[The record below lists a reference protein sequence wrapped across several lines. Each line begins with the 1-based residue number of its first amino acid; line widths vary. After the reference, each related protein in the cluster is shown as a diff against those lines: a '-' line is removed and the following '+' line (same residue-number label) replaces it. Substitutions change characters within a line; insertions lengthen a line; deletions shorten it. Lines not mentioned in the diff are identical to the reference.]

1 MKASNELYKLV
12 YDYFSVRIRF
22 GYYANNDSLP
32 SMPKICAHFRLAI
45 PTVRAALAQLERDKY
60 IRIEAAR
67 AAKVIYNAGP
77 AKIKKNIAQYVL
89 PREEGL
95 RDVGMGGLLLIEP
108 LWEAALQQWK
118 NEDFDRLRQEL
129 MQPVSDTLFMPV
141 ELYIVVLS
149 SLNNKLLL
157 NLYWEMVRYICF
169 PYLAEERNV
178 QDIRQEIG
186 GLTNDE
192 VIASLKKEYIA
203 EYEQATD
210 RLFAF
215 LKKARS
221 EYPEIQKNPI
231 PFEWNIY
238 RNRPQLRYSLTA
250 SIIITVIRGKYPP
263 GSYLPSLPQMA
274 EQYGVA
280 VSTIRRTLR
289 ILTYLGVV
297 KSYHGKGTLVCMS
310 EEKIDFTRPEIQ
322 SVLAIFLESLQFLSL
337 TARAVSVFT
346 LQAVSADALTQLV
359 QQLLHSQDEKKSYL
373 IIDIYLTFIIEHC
386 TCAMVRECYCKVKEL
401 LACGYPIT
409 LQRLKEHGLDYE
421 YSSAVTNAVNK
432 LRDRNFDAF
441 ADMWSSFLHY
451 QEQEI
456 RNYIENNSEGSR
468 GPL

>member
-77 AKIKKNIAQYVL
+77 AKIKKNIAQYFL

-169 PYLAEERNV
+169 PYLV
-178 QDIRQEIG
+178 
-186 GLTNDE
+186 
-192 VIASLKKEYIA
+192 
-203 EYEQATD
+203 
-210 RLFAF
+210 
-215 LKKARS
+215 
-221 EYPEIQKNPI
+221 P
-231 PFEWNIY
+231 
-238 RNRPQLRYSLTA
+238 
-250 SIIITVIRGKYPP
+250 
-263 GSYLPSLPQMA
+263 
-274 EQYGVA
+274 
-280 VSTIRRTLR
+280 
-289 ILTYLGVV
+289 
-297 KSYHGKGTLVCMS
+297 
-310 EEKIDFTRPEIQ
+310 
-322 SVLAIFLESLQFLSL
+322 
-337 TARAVSVFT
+337 
-346 LQAVSADALTQLV
+346 AD
-359 QQLLHSQDEKKSYL
+359 
-373 IIDIYLTFIIEHC
+373 
-386 TCAMVRECYCKVKEL
+386 
-401 LACGYPIT
+401 
-409 LQRLKEHGLDYE
+409 
-421 YSSAVTNAVNK
+421 
-432 LRDRNFDAF
+432 
-441 ADMWSSFLHY
+441 
-451 QEQEI
+451 
-456 RNYIENNSEGSR
+456 
-468 GPL
+468 